1 MGSIV
6 FAYIVLGSIG
16 VLFPGTIEGIFG
28 ISYDFKDIWGLPRR
42 QVEAFTLGTILI
54 DLVVGF
60 GGYFLAKGVR
70 RSLVSKSEV

>member
-16 VLFPGTIEGIFG
+16 VVFPGTIEGIFG
-28 ISYDFKDIWGLPRR
+28 ISYDFKEIWGLPRR
-42 QVEAFTLGTILI
+42 QVETFTLGTIFI